1 MYDPLTKRYLT
12 DMKTNRWK
20 RYTHLNGT
28 VTEANDTPK
37 RMGENDRDS
46 ICANPATVADGQG
59 GYDRCAV
66 FLNES
71 TEKIIVIP
79 PINGNI
85 ELYNRFK
92 SYILTFTN
100 PKNIV
105 FIFSP
110 GLFHQTEVEQNRQI
124 FYDILSLKYPDVNPQ
139 TPPLPAY
146 NIYMLTDYTTNSIS
160 IGCTLSPSGIL
171 LNLCEPTYILYTYK
185 RLLNDTPI
193 NGVIF
198 TAAAQNENDLP
209 ISSNLTKLDP
219 WGLYKHNGTSKG
231 SIAFPVNT
239 STASPMLSNGK
250 YPYRVIDLYSSVEY
264 ETNDYDNNIPY
275 TKDTSI
281 AVVYNLRNIPPI
293 QAQKESLYPDRFKAY
308 GQTAVGNLPDK
319 PIQLGLEIFDIR
331 NPTDA
336 VIDDWKNQRFTQS
349 EADYLNSLNLRPIIM
364 EQLFPGMA
372 GDTLEKILYSVV
384 ATGCFSDT
392 SLPNQKCKELEQIIG
407 KIMNHFIQ
415 NELDIAGMPQNEE
428 REAANRS
435 RLWAQRAQEEVDTM
449 MTDLGVTSESLANY
463 TKNPFDQ
470 GKLSYWP
477 ENDDTRAKGL
487 NQLIEPALMT
497 LYNGNKWIVKVK
509 AKQRNNS
516 KVKFGYIGTKKDKR
530 EEAVRELNGKLAELS
545 SYSGFEFDPL
555 SVS

>member
-1 MYDPLTKRYLT
+1 
-12 DMKTNRWK
+12 
-20 RYTHLNGT
+20 
-28 VTEANDTPK
+28 
-37 RMGENDRDS
+37 
-46 ICANPATVADGQG
+46 
-59 GYDRCAV
+59 
-66 FLNES
+66 
-71 TEKIIVIP
+71 
-79 PINGNI
+79 
-85 ELYNRFK
+85 
-92 SYILTFTN
+92 
-100 PKNIV
+100 
-105 FIFSP
+105 
-110 GLFHQTEVEQNRQI
+110 
-124 FYDILSLKYPDVNPQ
+124 
-139 TPPLPAY
+139 
-146 NIYMLTDYTTNSIS
+146 
-160 IGCTLSPSGIL
+160 
-171 LNLCEPTYILYTYK
+171 
-185 RLLNDTPI
+185 
-193 NGVIF
+193 
-198 TAAAQNENDLP
+198 
-209 ISSNLTKLDP
+209 
-219 WGLYKHNGTSKG
+219 
-231 SIAFPVNT
+231 
-239 STASPMLSNGK
+239 
-250 YPYRVIDLYSSVEY
+250 
-264 ETNDYDNNIPY
+264 
-275 TKDTSI
+275 
-281 AVVYNLRNIPPI
+281 
-293 QAQKESLYPDRFKAY
+293 
-308 GQTAVGNLPDK
+308 
-319 PIQLGLEIFDIR
+319 
-331 NPTDA
+331 
-336 VIDDWKNQRFTQS
+336 
-349 EADYLNSLNLRPIIM
+349 M